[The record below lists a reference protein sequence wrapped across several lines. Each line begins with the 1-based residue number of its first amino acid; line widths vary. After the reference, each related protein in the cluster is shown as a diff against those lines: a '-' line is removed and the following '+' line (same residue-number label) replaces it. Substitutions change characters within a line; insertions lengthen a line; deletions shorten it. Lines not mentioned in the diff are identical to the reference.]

1 MAAAQKP
8 GKNPDEQLQLPDL
21 SRIRLDALCSGARAI
36 QLGTLDMYADC
47 RQYEGVKYDW
57 DGRQMGY
64 AGEADIQP
72 GWFVP
77 MAQRKPNVRYN
88 LGRLI
93 RRRLTAMALGE
104 DRWPEITVPGDP
116 DAEDYCKAL
125 VLESQLQQRMQEARD
140 KGGAVGTAVVSF
152 GFVEGKPRVRIHDA
166 KHCYPIRWV
175 DRDEYMLGAIL
186 KTYRYPRTVYTS
198 DGKPK
203 QVMFYSARYWDEQL
217 EIVWDPIPEELAK
230 NGKWSGVKSY
240 AVQHGFGECP
250 VYWTQNQ
257 PDSERE
263 DGISDIDSLEDDF
276 DAVNRLLSATGK
288 GTAANVD
295 PTLVIKD
302 DRPKNSGVIHKGS
315 GNAIFSKGGAEYL
328 ELKGD
333 AVRAATETVAVIVQH
348 CLDVAGVVIGDPA
361 KMGARALSAQALKM
375 LYLPMCNQCD
385 VLRTQYGTL
394 IVKVVRGMLRAARVI
409 NATAPGPVLTTQDGV
424 KIQTRPVVILPPRI
438 EKTEPEEPGGETTE
452 TQTERNPGTSDRLE
466 LKWPPYF
473 PLSMTDVQEMVT
485 AGSGAVQGKL
495 ISQRTGVKFV
505 STPFGIQDVDK
516 ELADIDVETERA
528 ALQQAEAMA
537 AMGGGDSLGG
547 GGETEPADKSEPAD
561 K

>member
-1 MAAAQKP
+1 MAATQKP
-8 GKNPDEQLQLPDL
+8 GQDPEAQLQLPNL
-21 SRIRLDALCSGARAI
+21 SSIRLDALCNGSRAL
-36 QLGTLDMYADC
+36 QLGTLDAYADG
-47 RQYEGVKYDW
+47 RQYEAAKYDW
-57 DGRQMGY
+57 DGRVQGY

-88 LGRLI
+88 LGKLI

-104 DRWPEITVPGDP
+104 DRWPEITVPGDE

-140 KGGAVGTAVVSF
+140 KGGAIGTAVVSF
-152 GFVEGKPRVRIHDA
+152 SFVEGKPRVRIHDA

-175 DRDEYMLGAIL
+175 DRDEYMLGAVL
-186 KTYRYPRTVYTS
+186 KTYRYPRTVYS
-198 DGKPK
+198 SEGKPK
-203 QVMFYSARYWDEQL
+203 TEWFYSARYWDEQL
-217 EIVWDPIPEELAK
+217 EIVWDPIPEILAR
-230 NGKWSGVKSY
+230 NGNWSSGVQSY

-263 DGISDIDSLEDDF
+263 DGVSDIDSLEDSF

-302 DRPKNSGVIHKGS
+302 DRPKNSGVVHKGS

-333 AVRAATETVAVIVQH
+333 AVRAATETVETIINY
-348 CLDVAGVVIGDPA
+348 CLNVAGVVIGNPD
-361 KMGARALSAQALKM
+361 KMGVQALSAQALKM

-385 VLRTQYGTL
+385 VLRTQYGAL
-394 IVKVVRGMLRAARVI
+394 IVKVTRGMLRAARII
-409 NATAPGPVLTTQDGV
+409 NATEPGPVLVTKDGIR
-424 KIQTRPVVILPPRI
+424 IQTRPVVILPPRI
-438 EKTEPEEPGGETTE
+438 TKTEPAEPGGEATE
-452 TQTERNPGTSDRLE
+452 TESERNPGTSDRLE

-473 PLSMTDVQEMVT
+473 PLSMTDVTQMVT
-485 AGSGAVQGKL
+485 AASQAIQGK
-495 ISQRTGVKFV
+495 IASQRTGIKFV

-516 ELADIDVETERA
+516 EMADIDVETERA
-528 ALQQAEAMA
+528 ALQQAEAMQ
-537 AMGGGDSLGG
+537 AMGGGDSFG
-547 GGETEPADKSEPAD
+547 GGEPEDKPEPAEK
-561 K
+561 